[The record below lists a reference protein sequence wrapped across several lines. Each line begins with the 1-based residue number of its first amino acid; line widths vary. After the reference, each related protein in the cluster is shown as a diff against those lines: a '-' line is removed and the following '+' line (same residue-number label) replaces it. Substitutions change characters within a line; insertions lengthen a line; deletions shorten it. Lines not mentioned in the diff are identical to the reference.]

1 MPTTLFTENLHI
13 HKMLDLIRL
22 MRPHQWVKNSFV
34 LTGLLFGHAWHD
46 PILVKQAIIAFFAFC
61 IVSSTVYVI
70 NDIVDIEQDKNH
82 PTKRKRPLPSGKLK
96 ISTAA
101 IFAVLLGAIGFTL
114 ASYASTTVVII
125 LMIYGIMNLAYS
137 LKLKHIVILDV
148 FIIAAGFMLRILAGT
163 LGLGIPPSQW
173 LLLCG
178 LMVTLFLGFS
188 KRRAEIIALSD
199 DKSAHR
205 KVLEQ
210 YSPVLLDNMIMV
222 TAAGLIMSYSLYTM
236 NPDTIR
242 IHNTENLIYTVPFVI
257 YGVFRY
263 IYLLH
268 HQSSGGDPSRDLVRD
283 PHMLTVLLGWS
294 IVTLI
299 LIAN

>member
-1 MPTTLFTENLHI
+1 MNQTAINTVFALL
-13 HKMLDLIRL
+13 RL
-22 MRPHQWVKNSFV
+22 MRPHQWVKNTFV

-46 PILVKQAIIAFFAFC
+46 PVLVSKAIIAFVSFC
-61 IVSSTVYVI
+61 LISSTIYII
-70 NDIVDIEQDKNH
+70 NDIVDIEQDRHH
-82 PTKRKRPLPSGKLK
+82 PSKRKRPLPSGKLK

-101 IFAVLLGAIGFTL
+101 IFAVVLGATALVI
-114 ASYASTTVVII
+114 ASFASSTVVII
-125 LMIYGIMNLAYS
+125 LLIYAVMNVAYS
-137 LKLKHIVILDV
+137 LKLKHVVILDV
-148 FIIAAGFMLRILAGT
+148 FIIATGFMLRILAGT

-205 KVLEQ
+205 KVLEL
-210 YSPVLLDNMIMV
+210 YSPVLLDKLIV
-222 TAAGLIMSYSLYTM
+222 ITAAGLIMSYSLYTM
-236 NPDTIR
+236 NPETIR
-242 IHNTENLIYTVPFVI
+242 IHGTPNLIYTVPFVI

-268 HQSSGGDPSRDLVRD
+268 HQSSGGDPSKDLVRD
-283 PHMLTVLLGWS
+283 PHMLIVLSAW
-294 IVTLI
+294 LI
-299 LIAN
+299 TTILLIAH

>member
-1 MPTTLFTENLHI
+1 VN
-13 HKMLDLIRL
+13 LDLIRL

-34 LTGLLFGHAWHD
+34 LTGLLFGHAWHE
-46 PILVKQAIIAFFAFC
+46 PALVTQTIIAFIAFC
-61 IVSSTVYVI
+61 LTSSTIYII
-70 NDIVDIEQDKNH
+70 NDIVDINQDKLH
-82 PTKRKRPLPSGKLK
+82 PTKRNRPLPSGK
-96 ISTAA
+96 ISINTAA
-101 IFAVLLGAIGFTL
+101 IFTLFIGVIAFTL
-114 ASYASTTVVII
+114 AYFVSIRVVTILLIYA
-125 LMIYGIMNLAYS
+125 LMNVAYS

-199 DKSAHR
+199 DKAAHR

-210 YSPVLLDNMIMV
+210 YSAVLLDKMIV
-222 TAAGLIMSYSLYTM
+222 ITGAGLIMSYSLYTM

-242 IHNTENLIYTVPFVI
+242 IHGTANLVYTVPFVI

-263 IYLLH
+263 IFLLH

-283 PHMLTVLLGWS
+283 PHMLTVLLGWLV
-294 IVTLI
+294 VTI
-299 LIAN
+299 SLIAGP